1 MREDETARYVY
12 GARAVCDQSQHQGRK
27 RWDNMNGGQVSG
39 KKGSIC
45 RYFASSGSCYYGNEC
60 QFYHTNPTNVN
71 LNNDLQLRD
80 GQTSISRTGEGS
92 HSPAMDPLFQAFAAP
107 PTLPPESKLQTYL
120 NATPQ
125 PVSTSVE
132 NSKFFVPRVSLPT
145 SGVTSA
151 MGALTIDSN
160 RKLPSSNAA
169 GSQFMPISTVIGPNR
184 LTHSASSPSFTQFGI
199 GPTQSVTSA
208 FSHFGAVTDASGNRI
223 SSGVGHNSSL
233 SPQESPLLNRRSRSP
248 LASNFLSAHGTTS
261 PSPNHDQFVSA
272 NTMIQNKNF
281 LQESVEGTTY
291 FYTPEEGTTNEE
303 NQPFLMPDFHIY
315 SGNPAH
321 IEHLKPKANAPSF
334 FLPDE
339 LRMDILHRHSLTMAQ
354 ANPEQY
360 SEEILWEIEECDK
373 NLLSNLPAEVDI
385 YHNLCPLDSP
395 SNNGPTKSNT
405 FGFVT
410 SVYKATNMK
419 TGVHYCLR
427 RIHGF
432 RLTNT
437 KFIAVVDMWKK
448 LQHSNLVHLREVFT
462 TKAFGD
468 HSIVFVYDYHPGA
481 DTLMNQYFSHTSLS
495 PINGFLPGL
504 YTGDGLSR
512 SYSQTKSGLN
522 NLRQH
527 AGLLPESLIWAYIVQ
542 LSSVLRTIHAA
553 GLACRAFEPSK
564 ILITG
569 KSRLRLNCC
578 GICDV
583 LGFDANQPNSKTLL
597 PHFQQE
603 DLAAFGKVVLALA
616 CNSLAAVQRQ
626 NLQTSMELVTRNYSA
641 DLRNLILY
649 LLSTQTRAR
658 SINDIMPM
666 IGARFYTQLDAAQMR
681 SDVIENELAK
691 EVENGRL
698 FRLLVKL
705 GTINERS
712 EYSMDPTWSE
722 TGDRYLLKLFR
733 DYLFHQ
739 VTEDGRPWL
748 DMSHVVQCLNK
759 LDAGVQ
765 EKICLMSRDEQ
776 NVLVVSYAELKQYF
790 ESSFEA
796 LASTSI
802 SKQHVSS

>member
-1 MREDETARYVY
+1 
-12 GARAVCDQSQHQGRK
+12 
-27 RWDNMNGGQVSG
+27 MNGGQVSG

-60 QFYHTNPTNVN
+60 QFYHSNPTNVN
-71 LNNDLQLRD
+71 LNSDLQLRD
-80 GQTSISRTGEGS
+80 GPPLITRTGEGS

-107 PTLPPESKLQTYL
+107 PTLPAESKLQTYL

-125 PVSTSVE
+125 PVSTTVE

-160 RKLPSSNAA
+160 RKLPSSNAT
-169 GSQFMPISTVIGPNR
+169 GSQFMPVSTVIGPNR
-184 LTHSASSPSFTQFGI
+184 LTHSASSPSFTQFSI
-199 GPTQSVTSA
+199 GPTQPVSSA
-208 FSHFGAVTDASGNRI
+208 FSHFGNVSDASGNRV
-223 SSGVGHNSSL
+223 SSGVGHISNSGL

-261 PSPNHDQFVSA
+261 PTPTHDQFVPAS
-272 NTMIQNKNF
+272 TMI
-281 LQESVEGTTY
+281 QESVEGTTY
-291 FYTPEEGTTNEE
+291 FYTPDESASNEE
-303 NQPFLMPDFHIY
+303 NQPFLMPDFHMY

-360 SEEILWEIEECDK
+360 SD
-373 NLLSNLPAEVDI
+373 LPAEVDI

-504 YTGDGLSR
+504 YSTDGLTR
-512 SYSQTKSGLN
+512 SYSQTKAGLN

-578 GICDV
+578 GIFDV

-796 LASTSI
+796 LASTNI